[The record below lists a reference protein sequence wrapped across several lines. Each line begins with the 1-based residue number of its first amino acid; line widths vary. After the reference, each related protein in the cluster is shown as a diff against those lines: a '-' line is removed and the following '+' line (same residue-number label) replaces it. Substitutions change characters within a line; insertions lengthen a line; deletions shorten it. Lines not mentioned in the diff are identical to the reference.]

1 MNKGKIKQQKK
12 FRLHRKIR
20 AKIFSDDPKVLRL
33 NVFRSNRELFLQ
45 IIDDVKGETLVSAS
59 TKELKKKGTKVEQ
72 GFELGKIIAEKAKD
86 KKISKVVFDRGSCR
100 YHGRV
105 KAVAEGAREGGLVF

>member
-1 MNKGKIKQQKK
+1 MNNCKVKQQKK
-12 FRLHRKIR
+12 IRLHGKIR
-20 AKIFSDDPKVLRL
+20 AKIFSGDPTVLRL
-33 NVFRSNRELFLQ
+33 SVFRSNRDLFLQ
-45 IIDDVKGETLVSAS
+45 IIDDVKGVTLVSAN